1 MIRFETT
8 PYHVIY
14 WIKKLWWIRPKK
26 QAYSDSNFSYF
37 AKIYL
42 FFDQCHVIRRE
53 KNMFKMTTK
62 MSKILEFWKL
72 KPKFLVKMGRKLKIH
87 YEILPPLKAIKQC
100 QQSFGPTFIPHVK
113 PNEKPFDVSW
123 SKNYF
128 HVFTLRQ
135 CWVAALGSE
144 GGNFLLKN

>member
-1 MIRFETT
+1 MIRFETM

-14 WIKKLWWIRPKK
+14 WIKKIGQLWWIRSKK

-37 AKIYL
+37 VKNYL
-42 FFDQCHVIRRE
+42 FFDQCHIVRTM
-53 KNMFKMTTK
+53 NMFKMTTK

-72 KPKFLVKMGRKLKIH
+72 KSKFLVKMGRKLKIH

-113 PNEKPFDVSW
+113 PNEKPFDVSITKTTSISAFW
-123 SKNYF
+123 LFLYLF
-128 HVFTLRQ
+128 HTDPNV
-135 CWVAALGSE
+135 
-144 GGNFLLKN
+144 